1 MVMDTGINNSLYSY
15 LSMVCKLTV
24 TIQDKDRH
32 DNGQL
37 NGIICFKLKGFLVS
51 FRARHKIAGAVYE
64 TVT

>member
-1 MVMDTGINNSLYSY
+1 
-15 LSMVCKLTV
+15 MVCKLTV

-37 NGIICFKLKGFLVS
+37 NEIIYFKLKGLLVS
-51 FRARHKIAGAVYE
+51 FKARHKIAGAVYE